1 MNDKKTQCKMILD
14 YLEAHGS
21 ITAWEAME
29 KLHIMRLA
37 SRIHDL
43 RKMGHN
49 IVGAMVK
56 NAEGKRWKVYRIAEV
71 EAA

>member
-29 KLHIMRLA
+29 QLHIMRLA
-37 SRIHDL
+37 SRVHDL
-43 RKMGHN
+43 RKHGCN
-49 IVGAMVK
+49 IVGKMVT
-56 NAEGKRWKVYRIAEV
+56 NGNGKRFKVYRMEEV
-71 EAA
+71 AA